1 MTSPISGIVSKRF
14 SDQGQIVQAGQ
25 PVFVVND
32 PGEKWVVANVE
43 ETKIRRVQRG
53 ATAKVKADAFPKRPF
68 EGKVEF
74 VGSAA
79 TSEFALLPADNPSG
93 NFIKITH
100 RLPVR
105 ISISDPENQ
114 LRPGMMVVVDIEAK

>member
-1 MTSPISGIVSKRF
+1 M
-14 SDQGQIVQAGQ
+14 
-25 PVFVVND
+25 VND
-32 PGEKWVVANVE
+32 PSEKWVVANVE

-53 ATAKVKADAFPKRPF
+53 ARARVEADAFSDRAF

-74 VGSAA
+74 IGAA
-79 TSEFALLPADNPSG
+79 AISEFALLPADNPSG

-105 ISISDPENQ
+105 IAVQDPENH
-114 LRPGMMVVVDIEAK
+114 LRPGMMLVVEIESK